1 MKTYAVQMMD
11 GNSYDNYMSGSMSGY
26 HVETVPIVADSAEE
40 AYRRVKETF
49 PNYHIN
55 PYVKEV

>member
-11 GNSYDNYMSGSMSGY
+11 ENSYDRYMNGYMSGY
-26 HVETVPIVADSAEE
+26 HVEVVPIVADSAEE
-40 AYRRVKETF
+40 AYCRAKEAF
-49 PNYHIN
+49 PNYRIN

>member
-11 GNSYDNYMSGSMSGY
+11 GNSYNKYMSGYMYGY
-26 HVETVPIVADSAEE
+26 HIEIVSIVADSAEE
-40 AYRRVKETF
+40 AYRCVKEAF

-55 PYVKEV
+55 PYVKEI